1 MNTWVKVFIFI
12 QILIDL
18 SLMSNV
24 SNLDWDIKNLRGRLF
39 YFSERVEQIRD
50 RVSRIQSKE
59 ESSRKED
66 K

>member
-1 MNTWVKVFIFI
+1 LNTWVKVFIFI